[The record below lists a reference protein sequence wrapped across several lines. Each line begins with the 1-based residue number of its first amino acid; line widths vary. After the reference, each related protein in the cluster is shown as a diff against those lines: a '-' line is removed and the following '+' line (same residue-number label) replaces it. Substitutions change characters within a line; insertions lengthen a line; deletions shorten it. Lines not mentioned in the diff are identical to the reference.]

1 MNKTRQWA
9 MLTAV
14 ACLAVLA
21 AGWFLVVKPQR
32 AHATSLR
39 SQAAGVAASNDK
51 LRSQVGQLRQQQQDL
66 PAQQKLLSQIATKIP
81 DNPALPGLIRQL
93 SAAADGAGVD
103 LISLAPSAPTVAT
116 TAPGAVTAAGAGATA
131 ATTAGASSTS
141 PAASPLASIPI
152 TVQVQGSYFNI
163 EQFFSAVESL
173 NRAMLVGGF
182 TLTPA
187 SGTGGSAASSTAPAG
202 ATGAA
207 SGAPSLAPGTLNAQL
222 NATVFE
228 APQVSAA
235 AGTTTSSTTTPV
247 R

>member
-1 MNKTRQWA
+1 MSKTRQWA
-9 MLTAV
+9 LLTAV

-21 AGWFLVVKPQR
+21 AGLVLVIKPQR
-32 AHATSLR
+32 ADASRLR
-39 SQAAGVAASNDK
+39 TQTAGVESHSAQ
-51 LRSQVGQLRQQQQDL
+51 LRSQVDQLRQEQKDL
-66 PAQQKLLSQIATKIP
+66 PAVQKLLSQIATKIP
-81 DNPALPGLIRQL
+81 DNPALPTLIRQL
-93 SAAADGAGVD
+93 SAAADGAGVT

-187 SGTGGSAASSTAPAG
+187 S
-202 ATGAA
+202 
-207 SGAPSLAPGTLNAQL
+207 
-222 NATVFE
+222 
-228 APQVSAA
+228 
-235 AGTTTSSTTTPV
+235 
-247 R
+247 